1 MSLSI
6 STEEGGGPREEGRDF
21 NLIVHGCV
29 TNTWHIVAHG
39 VVVIIKLVCR
49 AFPVSPSVEPGFL
62 IAVANSLAEAV
73 RGNRASTHGS
83 GIQSIT
89 VVGVSWLEPWMHVVA
104 ACYRT
109 QVSQLRGLSRKWVHP
124 ENPCSVSLGTYFLQL
139 SP

>member
-29 TNTWHIVAHG
+29 TNTWHIVAHSV
-39 VVVIIKLVCR
+39 VVVIGLVCQT
-49 AFPVSPSVEPGFL
+49 FPVSPSVEPGFL
-62 IAVANSLAEAV
+62 IAVENSLAEAV
-73 RGNRASTHGS
+73 REKRASTHGS
-83 GIQSIT
+83 GIQSIM
-89 VVGVSWLEPWMHVVA
+89 VIGVAWLEPWRHAVA

-109 QVSQLRGLSRKWVHP
+109 HVSQLRGLSRKWVHP
-124 ENPCSVSLGTYFLQL
+124 ENSCPVSLGTYFFQL